1 MKEIS
6 ENIFYLNNKIYSN
19 NNNNLLEGIK
29 NELEQ
34 INNYCK
40 DSKIIEKLN
49 DVQIKI
55 KYIISENIKNTELI
69 KQDIYQL
76 IKKINDYSDEIKINI
91 KNNKE
96 INYINKQRNM

>member
-19 NNNNLLEGIK
+19 NNNLLEGIM

-40 DSKIIEKLN
+40 DSIIIKKLN
-49 DVQIKI
+49 DIQKKI
-55 KYIISENIKNTELI
+55 KCIISENIKN
-69 KQDIYQL
+69 
-76 IKKINDYSDEIKINI
+76 N
-91 KNNKE
+91 
-96 INYINKQRNM
+96 